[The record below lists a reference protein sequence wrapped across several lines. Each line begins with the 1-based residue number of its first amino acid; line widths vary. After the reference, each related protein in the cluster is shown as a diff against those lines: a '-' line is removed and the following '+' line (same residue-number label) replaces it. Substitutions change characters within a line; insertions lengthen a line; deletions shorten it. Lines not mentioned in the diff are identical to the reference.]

1 MLKESEAAARTVDIV
16 RILLFYALDP
26 LVTSGEKPPGRELVE
41 VSARKLLSEL
51 IDLSDTPLDPALA
64 KPAAVPPRHKEQHM
78 NFVDDEK
85 PQNVQMKEG
94 DWICPK

>member
-1 MLKESEAAARTVDIV
+1 MPKESEGAARTVDIV

-51 IDLSDTPLDPALA
+51 VKLSDKPIDPSLA
-64 KPAAVPPRHKEQHM
+64 KPAAVPPRHKQQHK
-78 NFVDDEK
+78 NSTDDEML
-85 PQNVQMKEG
+85 QTVQRKKG
-94 DWICPK
+94 DWVCPK